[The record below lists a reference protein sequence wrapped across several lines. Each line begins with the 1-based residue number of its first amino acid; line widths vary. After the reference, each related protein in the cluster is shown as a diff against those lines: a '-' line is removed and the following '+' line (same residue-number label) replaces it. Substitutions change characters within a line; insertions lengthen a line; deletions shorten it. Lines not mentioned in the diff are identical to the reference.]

1 MRISVDSLVTSQ
13 TVRSRAAKRSVS
25 SLRRIPGDLSGFIA
39 TSSNRRTRQASAR
52 LHFRGVAKY
61 VCKLIRIV
69 QPIVACIGEKG
80 STTRGRAPH
89 GRESKSFDRDPH
101 RFETVRSRQARDE
114 QSDRHL
120 IEQER
125 LVGCRGPFTSGSC
138 GSRRRFERL
147 GRLGFSTALKEP
159 SRRVWLDW
167 VRSPDLGRKLAAS

>member
-1 MRISVDSLVTSQ
+1 M
-13 TVRSRAAKRSVS
+13 
-25 SLRRIPGDLSGFIA
+25 
-39 TSSNRRTRQASAR
+39 
-52 LHFRGVAKY
+52 HFRGVAKY

-125 LVGCRGPFTSGSC
+125 LVGCRGPFTSGPLLD
-138 GSRRRFERL
+138 G
-147 GRLGFSTALKEP
+147 GAP
-159 SRRVWLDW
+159 SP
-167 VRSPDLGRKLAAS
+167 PDLGSNAIRAASQVDAIGTLPYSNDQMHTARAVHRLIESGGIERSRCRGVRGKVA